1 MFGKIAKRCNIIS
14 VKNTEIRDMIEFK
27 RKIYNKLVRW
37 KESSN
42 GSSALLIEGARRI
55 GKSHIA
61 TLFAQNEYDSYI
73 LIDFSKAPKMVK
85 SWFDDYLEDVDILL
99 ENLQLHYKKRLTP
112 RRSLI
117 IFDEVQKC
125 PRAREAVKALVED
138 GRFDYLE
145 TGSLISI
152 KANVDNILIPSE
164 EDSIEMFPMDFEEWL
179 WAMGNEIL
187 WPAIQQRFATG
198 KPMGDFHREAM
209 RYFREYMIVGGMP
222 QAVLAYVESRDFK
235 KVDQVKRRILK
246 LYHDDIKKYAAKL
259 EMRVTAIYDEI
270 PGQLQKHE
278 KKFVLAS
285 LKEDARMRTYQ
296 DAFLWLDD
304 AKIINT
310 CYNTTEPSIGLKLN
324 EERTSVKC
332 YMGDTGLLI
341 SHAFDARGIV
351 SQELY
356 QKLMFGK
363 LEVNEGM
370 LVENIVAQMLRA
382 AGHKLYFY
390 SNNDHDN
397 AENRMEI
404 DFLIQK
410 DVVTSRHNIIPL
422 EVKSG
427 KNYTLSSLKKCVTK
441 YAEQIT
447 LPTVLHDGDVAAK
460 DGIRYLPL
468 YMTPCL

>member
-1 MFGKIAKRCNIIS
+1 
-14 VKNTEIRDMIEFK
+14 MIELK
-27 RKIYNKLVRW
+27 RKIYKQLVDW

-42 GSSALLIEGARRI
+42 GTSALLIEGARRI

-61 TLFAQNEYDSYI
+61 ELFARQEYDSYI
-73 LIDFSKAPKMVK
+73 LIDFSKATQTVK
-85 SWFDDYLEDVDILL
+85 SWFDDYLEDIDILL
-99 ENLQLHYKKRLTP
+99 QNIQLHYKKQLTP
-112 RRSLI
+112 RKSLI

-125 PRAREAVKALVED
+125 SRAREAIKALVAD

-164 EDSIEMFPMDFEEWL
+164 EDSIEMFPMDFEEFL
-179 WAMGNEIL
+179 WAMGDEL
-187 WPAIQQRFATG
+187 MWPAIVQHYEKG
-198 KPMGDFHREAM
+198 MPMGEFHRDAM

-222 QAVLAYVESRDFK
+222 QAVLTYIESKDFK
-235 KVDQVKRRILK
+235 KVDAIKRRILK
-246 LYHDDIKKYAAKL
+246 LYRQDIKKHAAKL
-259 EMRVTAIYDEI
+259 EMRVMSIYDEI

-278 KKFVLAS
+278 KKFVLSALS
-285 LKEDARMRTYQ
+285 DNARMRTYEE
-296 DAFLWLDD
+296 AFLWLDD
-304 AKIINT
+304 AKIINP
-310 CYNTTEPSIGLKLN
+310 CYNTTEPSIGLRLN

-341 SHAFDARGIV
+341 SHAFNARGIV

-356 QKLMFGK
+356 QKLMFDK

-370 LVENIVAQMLRA
+370 LVENLVAQMLRA
-382 AGHKLYFY
+382 KGHKLFFF
-390 SNNDHDN
+390 SNSNREDADD
-397 AENRMEI
+397 RMEI

-410 DVVTSRHNIIPL
+410 DIVTSRHNIIPI

-427 KNYTLSSLKKCVTK
+427 KNYTLSSLNKCIRK
-441 YAEQIT
+441 YSAQVT
-447 LPTVLHDGDVAAK
+447 LPTVLHSGDVENR
-460 DGIRYLPL
+460 DGICYLPL

>member
-1 MFGKIAKRCNIIS
+1 MCGKIAKRCNIIS

-73 LIDFSKAPKMVK
+73 LIDFSKASKIVK

-145 TGSLISI
+145 IGSLISI

-209 RYFREYMIVGGMP
+209 RYFRGYMIVGGMP
-222 QAVLAYVESRDFK
+222 
-235 KVDQVKRRILK
+235 
-246 LYHDDIKKYAAKL
+246 
-259 EMRVTAIYDEI
+259 
-270 PGQLQKHE
+270 
-278 KKFVLAS
+278 
-285 LKEDARMRTYQ
+285 
-296 DAFLWLDD
+296 
-304 AKIINT
+304 
-310 CYNTTEPSIGLKLN
+310 
-324 EERTSVKC
+324 
-332 YMGDTGLLI
+332 
-341 SHAFDARGIV
+341 
-351 SQELY
+351 
-356 QKLMFGK
+356 
-363 LEVNEGM
+363 
-370 LVENIVAQMLRA
+370 
-382 AGHKLYFY
+382 
-390 SNNDHDN
+390 
-397 AENRMEI
+397 
-404 DFLIQK
+404 
-410 DVVTSRHNIIPL
+410 
-422 EVKSG
+422 
-427 KNYTLSSLKKCVTK
+427 
-441 YAEQIT
+441 
-447 LPTVLHDGDVAAK
+447 
-460 DGIRYLPL
+460 
-468 YMTPCL
+468 

>member
-1 MFGKIAKRCNIIS
+1 
-14 VKNTEIRDMIEFK
+14 MIEFK
-27 RKIYNKLVRW
+27 RKIYSKLIQW

-61 TLFAQNEYDSYI
+61 TLFAQNEYESYI

-179 WAMGNEIL
+179 WAMGNEML
-187 WPAIQQRFATG
+187 WPAIQQRFANG

-235 KVDQVKRRILK
+235 KVDAVKRRILK
-246 LYHDDIKKYAAKL
+246 LYHDDIKKCAAKL

-382 AGHKLYFY
+382 AEHKLYFY

-447 LPTVLHDGDVAAK
+447 LPTVLHDGDVAIK